1 MSSENK
7 KNERKQPDSTG
18 PKRRR
23 QRLPVLATL
32 SLDDS
37 LLANEHHPLAQSAP
51 EIRGA
56 SRVRLIAAILARL
69 AQTAVR
75 RRD

>member
-23 QRLPVLATL
+23 QRLPVLARL

-37 LLANEHHPLAQSAP
+37 LLANEHHPLAQAAP
-51 EIRGA
+51 EVRGA

-75 RRD
+75 RQD